1 MLGGDIKVVM
11 TLDDGDFT
19 VKTIKAGRT
28 IQELKRSIDQTSKST
43 QALEQHFLGLG
54 GRFRSVVQ
62 TASLLRYAM
71 HDVHDIFMA
80 LPGAIL
86 KTSGEVE
93 KLTKLMEGMS
103 KETTQAARQAE
114 ALSNVKFVFDLAQRA
129 PFEVKTLTDAFVKLK
144 SGGLDPTNGSMQ
156 ALVDS
161 VARFGGS
168 SDAMHRASIAIQQMA
183 GKGVI
188 SMEELRQQLGE
199 AVPNAINMMAQGAGM
214 SMPKFAKL
222 VSTGTV
228 EATQALNNMFSV
240 MRFQNDGA
248 AEAMM
253 NSWTGMLALLKTKF
267 DLFKLEAG
275 KSQFF
280 EESKNQLQ
288 DLIDMFGTAQAKRFA
303 NDLGEGLAQLVRVLR
318 TAVETMI
325 QWADT
330 IKLAGQAFI
339 AYFVANRFIDAFKAI
354 KGSIDGIVQ
363 KYQDD
368 INAKRKAL
376 IDKQTLIGNEIAAE
390 EAAFARKQAQWARE
404 QAALE
409 KKDASERA
417 AAVKSLERER
427 KATADEI
434 SARVAR
440 YNELNRLQQQFLAQ
454 QMAAE
459 LAAEAAMRQKKAGSS
474 AAARASMAEAGRLG
488 NNASVVAD
496 NLSTIQGEINAL
508 KQREAAILAN
518 INAQR
523 TANMVSAQSNATAA
537 EAASHART
545 IAGLMSQK
553 AQAAIGAANGI
564 SLMTR
569 AMAGAKIIFNAFGGW
584 VGIAIG
590 VLVTLG
596 QKLWEYMNRWEEFK
610 KIVDRTAQGIA
621 STEDMESA
629 KARADEAARSVKTLQ
644 TVLETLDKDGLNAP
658 RSISRALGA
667 GFRDARG
674 GADVAAYRAS
684 LEAQLKEKRAILE
697 QATTQFSEQKRL
709 LDEDA
714 VAKDLSQFQRTFR
727 RETQGR
733 VDELRNQSAELDKA
747 EKDAI
752 DAASRRAEASGR
764 KITESEREAIS
775 KQFIDK
781 RNALVKAR
789 EQYLL
794 DFALGKKR
802 EIDEAIA
809 AAKDPRQ
816 KQILEAQRQ
825 FVNDQVRAAA
835 DALKASEGLGKIG
848 LAAKD
853 PKKTLKESPIIRLA
867 EQLEGE
873 VAAAKAKLAAT
884 LSDARDLNSLKQQVM
899 FEALGDLAAGKFD
912 ERVQNAEGEMV
923 PTRMGGEKERKE
935 FVNRFRAFIAEGKTD
950 INAFIDSLGSLKEK
964 AQFKDIVGKMI
975 DKKSVD
981 DSINAL
987 NSIKQ
992 VGIDTADALTRS
1004 AEEFVSRGL
1013 VKENS
1018 FLDETVKRIKKLETT
1033 VTQGTE
1039 AYRMFIQMR
1048 DKALLDANQVDINKM
1063 GVDSSNMLREA
1074 QKNALK
1080 ATMSNVELRKY
1091 EYDEEIKRIEALK
1104 NRREEETWNLLAT
1117 TDMTTQ
1123 QFLQQMSIIDTSSQE
1138 MRQAALLNFRT
1149 NSRTQLQ
1156 ALADEWAKATQA
1168 MDAATA
1174 RWASSFTDRLVDML
1188 SGGSFK
1194 FKEFAAGIARDMLG
1208 IVIKKGFGDMI
1219 TGAFGSFGS
1228 KMTEVLG
1235 LGGAA
1240 GAGGQA
1246 AQTAAVTSAMTTM
1259 TADVTLGMT
1268 TMTTDM
1274 ALGMTTMTTEASFA
1288 FTTMATE
1295 TSFAMLEMATAVT
1308 TAMATM
1314 SATSGGEGIM
1324 SWFSAN
1330 GNVMTGSGPM
1340 PLKKYAMGGIA
1351 RSPQLSI
1358 FGEGSMP
1365 EAYVPLPDGRTIPV
1379 TMTGAGGGS
1388 NVVISIT
1395 VNNDGS
1401 GSTDAQGDNVETW
1414 REMASRV
1421 RGVVMEELVSQ
1432 QRPGGILYR

>member
-28 IQELKRSIDQTSKST
+28 VQELKRSIDQTAKST
-43 QALEQHFLGLG
+43 QALEHHFTGLG
-54 GRFRSVVQ
+54 GRFRSIVQ

-144 SGGLDPTNGSMQ
+144 AGGLDPTNGSMQ

-168 SDAMHRASIAIQQMA
+168 SEAMHRASIAIQQMA

-228 EATQALNNMFSV
+228 EATQALNNMFAV

-318 TAVETMI
+318 SAVELMI
-325 QWADT
+325 QWSDS

-339 AYFVANRFIDAFKAI
+339 AYFVVNRALEAFKAI
-354 KGSIDGIVQ
+354 RGSIDGLVQ

-390 EAAFARKQAQWARE
+390 EAAFARKQALWARE

-409 KKDASERA
+409 KQDASERA
-417 AAVKSLERER
+417 AAIKKMELER
-427 KATADEI
+427 KKTADEI
-434 SARVAR
+434 AARVAR
-440 YNELNRLQQQFLAQ
+440 YNELNRLQQQFLGQ

-474 AAARASMAEAGRLG
+474 ATARAYQSEADRLG
-488 NNASVVAD
+488 NNASIVGNNV
-496 NLSTIQGEINAL
+496 STIQAEIDAL
-508 KQREAAILAN
+508 KRREAALLAS
-518 INAQR
+518 INATR
-523 TANMVSAQSNATAA
+523 TSNMVSAQSNAIAA
-537 EAASHART
+537 ESASHART

-564 SLMTR
+564 GMMTR
-569 AMAGAKIIFNAFGGW
+569 VMAGAKVIFDAFGGW
-584 VGIAIG
+584 VGLAIG

-610 KIVDRTAQGIA
+610 KIVDRTKQGIA

-629 KARADEAARSVKTLQ
+629 KARADEAAKSVKTLQ
-644 TVLETLDKDGLNAP
+644 TILEQLDKDGASAP

-667 GFRDARG
+667 GFRDNRG

-684 LEAQLKEKRAILE
+684 IEAQLKEKKGIYE

-714 VAKDLSQFQRTFR
+714 ASKDLSQYQRTFR

-764 KITESEREAIS
+764 KITESEREAIA

-816 KQILEAQRQ
+816 KQVLEAQRQ
-825 FVNDQVRAAA
+825 FVNDQIRAAS
-835 DALKASEGLGKIG
+835 DALKAAGNLGRIG
-848 LAAKD
+848 IAAKD
-853 PKKTLKESPIIRLA
+853 PKKPLKESPIIRLA

-950 INAFIDSLGSLKEK
+950 INAFIDSLATLKEK
-964 AQFKDIVGKMI
+964 AQFKDIVSKMI

-987 NSIKQ
+987 NAIKQ
-992 VGIDTADALTRS
+992 VGIDTSDALTRS
-1004 AEEFVSRGL
+1004 AEEFVNRGL

-1018 FLDETVKRIKKLETT
+1018 FLDETIKRVKKLEAT

-1039 AYRMFIQMR
+1039 AYRMFTAMR
-1048 DKALLDANQVDINKM
+1048 DKALVDANQVDINKM
-1063 GVDSSNMLREA
+1063 GVDSANILREA
-1074 QKNALK
+1074 QRNALK

-1104 NRREEETWNLLAT
+1104 NRREEETFNLLAT
-1117 TDMTTQ
+1117 TSMTTE
-1123 QFLQQMSIIDTSSQE
+1123 QFLQQMSIIDTSTQE
-1138 MRQAALLNFRT
+1138 MRQAALLNFQT

-1156 ALADEWAKATQA
+1156 MLADEWSKATQA
-1168 MDAATA
+1168 MDGATA

-1188 SGGSFK
+1188 AGGSFK

-1219 TGAFGSFGS
+1219 TSAFGSFGG
-1228 KMTEVLG
+1228 KMTEMLG
-1235 LGGAA
+1235 LGGSAA
-1240 GAGGQA
+1240 GAAGQA
-1246 AQTAAVTSAMTTM
+1246 TQTAAVTTAMTTM
-1259 TADVTLGMT
+1259 TGATTAAMT
-1268 TMTTDM
+1268 AVATDM
-1274 ALGMTTMTTEASFA
+1274 TVGMTTMTTEHTVALTTMTTETSIA
-1288 FTTMATE
+1288 MTTMALE
-1295 TSFAMLEMATAVT
+1295 TSA
-1308 TAMATM
+1308 AMAAIAS
-1314 SATSGGEGIM
+1314 SAGASLFGFADGG
-1324 SWFSAN
+1324 
-1330 GNVMTGSGPM
+1330 VMTSAGPL
-1340 PLKKYAMGGIA
+1340 PLKAYANGGIA
-1351 RSPQLSI
+1351 NSPQLAL
-1358 FGEGSMP
+1358 FGEGRMP
-1365 EAYVPLPDGRTIPV
+1365 EAYVPLPDGRSIPV
-1379 TMTGAGGGS
+1379 TMSGMGGGS
-1388 NVVISIT
+1388 NAIINIT
-1395 VNNDGS
+1395 INNDGS
-1401 GSTDAQGDNVETW
+1401 GSSDAQGDNVETW
-1414 REMASRV
+1414 REMAQRV

-1432 QRPGGILYR
+1432 QRPGGVLYR